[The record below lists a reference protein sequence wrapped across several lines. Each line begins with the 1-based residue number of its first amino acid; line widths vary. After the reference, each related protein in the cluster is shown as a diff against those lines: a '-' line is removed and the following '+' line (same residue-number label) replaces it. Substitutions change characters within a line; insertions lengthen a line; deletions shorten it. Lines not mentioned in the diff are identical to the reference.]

1 MEAHRM
7 EHRPLNVTLAPQSRA
22 LEAYAKR
29 AGVAAETIAAGF
41 DPRPDLDMTFRGG
54 RTVADLTF
62 VNRYLGGA
70 EAWDASDRTN
80 IDAALSA
87 ALTDEGLERILA
99 QYYDGPISSRMLDS
113 DFIEGRLKA
122 RFFKDDAERL
132 VRHLFGQRIFGDAN
146 PADTVINLMLPR
158 GVVLVDGKSDGSEEE
173 EEAHSPVL
181 VDDDAADSK
190 HGLGGYHGSVHVH
203 GQIVL
208 YAVGVYSDGDNGI
221 PAFDEPWKSVV
232 ATFYHELC
240 EARTDPDVEDVIRGG
255 PESKL
260 GWYSQRGGEIGD
272 IPMALAGAD
281 LSLVMQEVG
290 LTNGGTAPVQLE
302 WSNAVHGPEAPVAA
316 AT

>member
-1 MEAHRM
+1 MEADRM
-7 EHRPLNVTLAPQSRA
+7 EFRPLNVTLAPQSRA

-29 AGVAAETIAAGF
+29 AGISIKALAPGF
-41 DPRPDLDMTFRGG
+41 DPQPAYDLTARGG

-70 EAWDASDRTN
+70 EAWDASDRVN
-80 IDAALSA
+80 IDAALNA
-87 ALTDEGLERILA
+87 ALSDPGLEKIIA
-99 QYYDGPISSRMLDS
+99 QYYDGPISSRMLES
-113 DFIEGRLKA
+113 DFVEGRLKA

-132 VRHLFGQRIFGDAN
+132 VRHLFGQRIFGDAD
-146 PADTVINLMLPR
+146 PADTVINMMLPP
-158 GVVLVDGKSDGSEEE
+158 GVILVDGRSDGSDED

-208 YAVGVYSDGDNGI
+208 YAVGVYSEGDNGI

-260 GWYSQRGGEIGD
+260 GWYSERGGEIGD
-272 IPMALAGAD
+272 IPITLSGGD

-290 LTNGGTAPVQLE
+290 LTGGGTAPVQLE
-302 WSNAVHGPEAPVAA
+302 WSNKVHGPEAPAHAA
-316 AT
+316 A